1 MVKLI
6 YHTTKHGKGGQF
18 MNTALVIM
26 AAGIGSRFGGGI
38 KQLTPIG
45 PNGELIIDYSI
56 HDALEAGFNEVVFII
71 RREIEP
77 ELRAMI
83 GGRLER
89 GIGTIP
95 NLRRVSCVYQELD
108 DLPEGFDTAALAAD
122 RAKPWGTGQAILAC
136 RGVVDCPFAVINAD
150 DYYGK
155 SVFRAIHDFLTE
167 HGTERGHYCMAGF
180 VLSNTLSYFGSVTRG
195 LCEVSPAGYLT
206 GITETRNL
214 IRTEHGA
221 EADGVA
227 IDGKTPVSMNMWG
240 FTPDF
245 LEGLEEE
252 FREFLRTG
260 DTVRGEFLL
269 PEVVGRRLK
278 TGEARVRCLETKD
291 RWFGVTYKE
300 DRPIVERR
308 IRELIDAGVYPPRLF
323 SEQLV

>member
-38 KQLTPIG
+38 KQLTPVG

-95 NLRRVSCVYQELD
+95 NLRRVSYVYQELD
-108 DLPEGFDTAALAAD
+108 DLPSGFDAAALAAD

-150 DYYGK
+150 DHYGK

-214 IRTEHGA
+214 IRTEQGA

>member
-1 MVKLI
+1 MK
-6 YHTTKHGKGGQF
+6 
-18 MNTALVIM
+18 TALVIM

-38 KQLTPIG
+38 KQLTPVG

-71 RREIEP
+71 RKEIEP

-83 GGRLER
+83 GSRLER

-95 NLRRVSCVYQELD
+95 NLRRVSYVYQELD
-108 DLPEGFDTAALAAD
+108 DLPEGFDAASLAAG

-136 RGVVDCPFAVINAD
+136 RGVVNCPFAVINAD

-155 SVFRAIHDFLTE
+155 SAFRAIHEFLTE
-167 HGTERGHYCMAGF
+167 HGMERGHYCMAGF

-206 GITETRNL
+206 GITKTRNL
-214 IRTEHGA
+214 IRTEQGA
-221 EADGVA
+221 EADGIPV
-227 IDGKTPVSMNMWG
+227 DGGTPVSMNMWG

-245 LEGLEEE
+245 LEGLGEE

-278 TGEARVRCLETKD
+278 AGTARVRCLETND
-291 RWFGVTYKE
+291 RWFGVTYRE
-300 DRPIVERR
+300 DRPIVEQR
-308 IRELIDAGVYPPRLF
+308 IRELIDAGVYPQRLCLG
-323 SEQLV
+323 END